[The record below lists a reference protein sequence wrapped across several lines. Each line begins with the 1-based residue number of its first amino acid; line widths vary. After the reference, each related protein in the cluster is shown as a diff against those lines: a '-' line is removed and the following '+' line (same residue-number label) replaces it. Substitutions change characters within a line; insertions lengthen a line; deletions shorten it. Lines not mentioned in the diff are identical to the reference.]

1 MQIKT
6 IRESSLFWW
15 ALCLPLV
22 LSAATAIGIS
32 YLIWGKFLF
41 AISSVESFKNFYE
54 IYKIPLALLSVS
66 PVTAGI
72 AAIIHRSDE
81 TAKQIQLTEN
91 KNNFE
96 NYIKHNELF
105 NQVVSSFTSG
115 GGFRAYIDIFYD
127 SGDGNKGSWDG
138 YDLVGC
144 NVLSAYLYNFL
155 FPRNKGA
162 KTFDFYIDD
171 DVIKDIE
178 KKLAQAE
185 LSQIEPAILRTML
198 FLEYVKGDMSKVVSI
213 GVDRESELKIIRTF
227 WRHLEEFFKKE

>member
-6 IRESSLFWW
+6 IRESSFFWW
-15 ALCLPLV
+15 ALCFPLA

-32 YLIWGKFLF
+32 YLIWDKFLF
-41 AISSVESFKNFYE
+41 DISSVESFKNFYE
-54 IYKIPLALLSVS
+54 IYKIPLALLSAS

-81 TAKQIQLTEN
+81 TAKQIQLTEG

-115 GGFRAYIDIFYD
+115 GGFGAYINIWYDI
-127 SGDGNKGSWDG
+127 GDGNEGSWDG
-138 YDLVGC
+138 YGLVGC

-171 DVIKDIE
+171 DVIKDVE
-178 KKLAQAE
+178 KKLVQAE
-185 LSQIEPAILRTML
+185 LSQIEPAILRRML
-198 FLEYVKGDMSKVVSI
+198 YLEYTQANMSQVVSI
-213 GVDRESELKIIRTF
+213 EVDRESELKIIHNF
-227 WRHLEEFFKKE
+227 WAHLKEFFKN